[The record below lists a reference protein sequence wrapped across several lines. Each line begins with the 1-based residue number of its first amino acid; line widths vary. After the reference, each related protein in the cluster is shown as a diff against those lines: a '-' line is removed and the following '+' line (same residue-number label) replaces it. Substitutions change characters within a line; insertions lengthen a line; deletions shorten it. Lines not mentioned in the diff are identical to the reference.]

1 MEDGYIGSGET
12 ELITAHI
19 THTLDYIYYSL
30 EKIHGNQGT
39 QKTAECHAAAIDLI
53 GSITKEEKIDFL
65 VRVFQQKQG
74 KFSVVRF

>member
-12 ELITAHI
+12 ELIKAHI

-39 QKTAECHAAAIDLI
+39 QKPAECHAAAIDLI
-53 GSITKEEKIDFL
+53 GSITKEEEIDFL
-65 VRVFQQKQG
+65 VRVFSRNKAN
-74 KFSVVRF
+74 FP

>member
-39 QKTAECHAAAIDLI
+39 QKPAECHAERVDLI
-53 GSITKEEKIDFL
+53 GFYNKGREN
-65 VRVFQQKQG
+65 
-74 KFSVVRF
+74 